1 MCIVLKEFA
10 PKMIWQS
17 MALIMLSVVIGLTV
31 NHLRPKRLAMIG
43 DWSPEARIVSKDGKK
58 ISVSVEDAKAAFDSG
73 AAIFLDARSPDDY
86 EKGHIMGARS
96 LPWMK
101 FSEYFDKATAD
112 LGNAQMIITYC
123 EGETCE
129 LSKELANALIETGFT
144 HVRVLINGW
153 SVWNRH
159 GFPAEKGRKS

>member
-1 MCIVLKEFA
+1 MTIASKQFA
-10 PKMIWQS
+10 LRMIWQS
-17 MALIMLSVVIGLTV
+17 LILVILSIVIGLTI
-31 NHLRPKRLAMIG
+31 NHIRPNRLPLIG

-58 ISVSVEDAKAAFDSG
+58 ISVPVEDAKAAFDSG

-86 EKGHIMGARS
+86 EKGHIKGARS

-112 LGNAQMIITYC
+112 LANDRMIITYC

-153 SVWNRH
+153 GVWNQHR
-159 GFPAEKGRKS
+159 FPVEQGIKN